1 MIKYNELRIEGDY
14 LYLDVQV
21 EDKPYF
27 EDVMIEGA
35 RIDTP
40 LTYGTK
46 HSYHDIDESEQTRLT
61 SEVYLPAAKND
72 LLFITPN
79 IVGDP
84 TPEAPCSESGNKIGV
99 VYNKKNLLQK
109 GLGYLK
115 ELGDSCTIPK
125 GFIDFI
131 LRVKALDMAIE
142 TCNYIE
148 AIKYW
153 ELLNK
158 TQIST
163 TTNNCGCHG
172 LS

>member
-1 MIKYNELRIEGDY
+1 MVKYNELRIDGSY
-14 LYLDVQV
+14 LYLDIVI

-27 EDVMIEGA
+27 NDVTIEGA

-46 HSYHDIDESEQTRLT
+46 EPYHRVDESEQTSLI
-61 SEVYLPAAKND
+61 SEIYLPAAKDD
-72 LLFITPN
+72 LLFITP
-79 IVGDP
+79 ILQGDP
-84 TPEAPCSESGNKIGV
+84 SPDTPCGQDVNKVGV
-99 VYNKKNLLQK
+99 VYNRKSLMQK

-115 ELGDSCTIPK
+115 ELGNSCVVPK

-142 TCNYIE
+142 TCNYTE

-153 ELLNK
+153 EMLNR
-158 TQIST
+158 IPVRT
-163 TTNNCGCHG
+163 TTSNCGCHR
-172 LS
+172 LN

>member
-1 MIKYNELRIEGDY
+1 MVKYNELRIEGNY

-27 EDVMIEGA
+27 DEVMIEGA
-35 RIDTP
+35 RVDTP
-40 LTYGTK
+40 LTYGT
-46 HSYHDIDESEQTRLT
+46 STPYHIIDESAQTRLI
-61 SEVYLPAAKND
+61 SEVYLPVAKDD

-79 IVGDP
+79 IQGNPAPD
-84 TPEAPCSESGNKIGV
+84 TPCGQDVNKIGV
-99 VYNKKNLLQK
+99 VYNRKALMQK

-115 ELGDSCTIPK
+115 ELGNSCVIPK

-142 TCNYIE
+142 TCNYTE

-153 ELLNK
+153 KMLNRM
-158 TQIST
+158 SVRT
-163 TTNNCGCHG
+163 TTNNCGCRE
-172 LS
+172 LN